1 MSAGTVL
8 IVVVTGILGVL
19 LGWLVPL
26 LFKSQRPY
34 GMVGDILVCG
44 LLSAALALVEWVWLL
59 PALGF
64 GGGWITVLIAIGDPL
79 GFGLICLW
87 LIRKIKL

>member
-8 IVVVTGILGVL
+8 IVVVTGVLGILM
-19 LGWLVPL
+19 GWLVPL
-26 LFKSQRPY
+26 LFRSKRPY
-34 GMVGDILVCG
+34 GLVGDILACS
-44 LLSAALALVEWVWLL
+44 LLSCLLALAEWLWIL

-64 GGGWITVLIAIGDPL
+64 RSGWLTVLIAISDPL

-87 LIRKIKL
+87 LMRKIKK